1 MGFLFG
7 HIPWYLVPKLATVL
21 SKLTTGT
28 DIAEQ
33 VTWEWRPIHAFAL
46 RPVPA
51 AVVSWEPIG
60 EELQATDH
68 AWQHSSPITRE
79 TVCYRVPSG

>member
-7 HIPWYLVPKLATVL
+7 HSPWYLVPKLTTVL

-28 DIAEQ
+28 DNAEQ
-33 VTWEWRPIHAFAL
+33 VSTWEWRPIGAFAF

-60 EELQATDH
+60 
-68 AWQHSSPITRE
+68 
-79 TVCYRVPSG
+79 